1 MTALLLDSS
10 SSNLTVALS
19 VDNKIIHE
27 VEYEAWQRQSELLTY
42 EINLAF
48 QKTKLT
54 AQDLTAVVVSV
65 GPGSY
70 TGVRI
75 AVSVAKT
82 FSYALNIPLY
92 KTSSLKAMRVPGQI
106 TIAVLDA
113 RSGRSYVGVYKDDE
127 TLLEDTILTN
137 EETLNLVNKYEN
149 AVFAGELKHLE
160 LESASFNRALNLLSE
175 LEDTNK
181 VTDVKKLKPVYL
193 KEQYGQK

>member
-19 VDNKIIHE
+19 VQGEIIYE
-27 VEYEAWQRQSELLTY
+27 VEYEAWQRQSELLTW
-42 EINLAF
+42 EINQLF

-54 AQDLTAVVVSV
+54 AQDLTAIVVSV

-82 FSYALNIPLY
+82 FSYALKIPLY
-92 KTSSLKAMRVPGQI
+92 KTSSLQAMRVPNKI

-113 RSGRSYVGVYKDDE
+113 RGGRSYVGVYKDDA
-127 TLLEDTILTN
+127 TLLADTILTN

-149 AVFAGELKHLE
+149 AVFSGELTHLKR
-160 LESASFNRALNLLSE
+160 ESKPFNRALNLLHAIQE
-175 LEDTNK
+175 TNK
-181 VTDVKKLKPVYL
+181 VNDVKKLKPVYL